1 MEQKE
6 EDRGRRRT
14 VVLKMR
20 MSLVRTGAKAG
31 RMKKYMEMRMKM
43 QIGVRARVGK
53 SWDSALH
60 GSGFLL
66 VHSYPSSVYTW

>member
-1 MEQKE
+1 
-6 EDRGRRRT
+6 
-14 VVLKMR
+14 MR

-31 RMKKYMEMRMKM
+31 WMKVYMEMRMKM
-43 QIGVRARVGK
+43 QMGVRARVGK

-60 GSGFLL
+60 GSGSLLL